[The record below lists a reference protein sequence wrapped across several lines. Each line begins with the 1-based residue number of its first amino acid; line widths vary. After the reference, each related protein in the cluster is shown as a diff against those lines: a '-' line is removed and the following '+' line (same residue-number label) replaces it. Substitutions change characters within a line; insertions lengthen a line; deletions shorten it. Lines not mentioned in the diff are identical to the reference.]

1 VRWREVVGFALRA
14 IRRYPVRSA
23 LMLLATAIGVA
34 AVVIFTALGDSA
46 GRYVHDQFGALG
58 TSLLQVVPG
67 RNETTRGGPPMF
79 VGATPRDLTLGDALA
94 LQRSSAVQSVVP
106 MVVGAAAV
114 SWRGRERE
122 VSIIGTTHGLIAVR
136 RGTMAQGR
144 FLPPGDP
151 EQPAS
156 VAVIGAKLRAEIFGA
171 SPALGEWIRVG
182 DHRFRVIG
190 VLATEGRSIGIDV
203 QELALIPVASAQ
215 AVFNAPSLFRIMVE
229 ARGRESVARAQ
240 RDIVDILRER
250 HQGEEDV
257 TVITQ
262 DAVLKTFDRVISA
275 FTATIVGIAAISLA
289 VAGIL
294 IMNVMLVAVTQR
306 TPEIG
311 LLKALGSPRRQIL
324 ALFLAEAALLSMLG
338 ATAGIAVGALGTW
351 AIGTVYPKL
360 PLAIPAWG
368 VVSALF
374 ISLATGL
381 AFGLIPARRAARMD
395 PVEALAHR

>member
-1 VRWREVVGFALRA
+1 
-14 IRRYPVRSA
+14 
-23 LMLLATAIGVA
+23 MLLATAIGVA

-58 TSLLQVVPG
+58 TNLLQVVPG
-67 RNETTRGGPPMF
+67 RNETTGGGPAMF
-79 VGATPRDLTLGDALA
+79 VGATPRDLTLADALA
-94 LQRSSAVQSVVP
+94 LLRSSAVASVVP
-106 MVVGAAAV
+106 MVVGASPV

-122 VSIIGTTHGLIAVR
+122 VSIIGTTHGMLTVR
-136 RGTMAQGR
+136 RWTMAQGR

-156 VAVIGAKLRAEIFGA
+156 VAVIGAKLREELFG
-171 SPALGEWIRVG
+171 SRSALGEWIRIG

-190 VLATEGRSIGIDV
+190 VLATEGRSIGLDV

-215 AVFNAPSLFRIMVE
+215 TVFNAPSLFRIMVE
-229 ARGRESVARAQ
+229 ARGRESVGRAAR
-240 RDIVDILRER
+240 DVVDILRER

-262 DAVLKTFDRVISA
+262 DAVLKTFDRVIGA
-275 FTATIVGIAAISLA
+275 FTYTIAGIAAISLA

-311 LLKALGSPRRQIL
+311 LMKALGSPRRQIL
-324 ALFLAEAALLSMLG
+324 ALFLAEAALLSVLG
-338 ATAGIAVGALGTW
+338 AVAGIVVGALGTW
-351 AIGTVYPKL
+351 AIGHAYPKL
-360 PLAIPAWG
+360 PIGIPAWG

-381 AFGLIPARRAARMD
+381 VFGLMPARRAARMD

>member
-1 VRWREVVGFALRA
+1 MRRRETLELAFRA

-34 AVVIFTALGDSA
+34 AVVVFTALGDSA

-67 RNETTRGGPPMF
+67 RNETTGGAPAF
-79 VGATPRDLTLGDALA
+79 FIGSTPRDLTLADALA
-94 LQRSSAVQSVVP
+94 LQRSPAVGEVVP

-114 SWRGRERE
+114 SWGGRERE
-122 VSIIGTTHGLIAVR
+122 ASIIGSTHGMLAVR
-136 RGTMAQGR
+136 RWSMAQGR

-151 EQPAS
+151 ERPAS
-156 VAVIGAKLRAEIFGA
+156 VAVIGAKLRAELFG
-171 SPALGEWIRVG
+171 PHTALGEWVRIG
-182 DHRFRVIG
+182 EHRFRVVG
-190 VLATEGRSIGIDV
+190 VLATEGRSIGMDV
-203 QELALIPVASAQ
+203 EELAIIPVASAQ
-215 AVFNAPSLFRIMVE
+215 AVFNAPSLFRILVE
-229 ARGRESVARAQ
+229 ARDREAVPRAA

-262 DAVLKTFDRVISA
+262 DAVLATFDRVIGA
-275 FTATIVGIAAISLA
+275 FTYTIVGIAAISLA

-324 ALFLAEAALLSMLG
+324 ALFLAEAALLSLLG
-338 ATAGIAVGALGTW
+338 AAAGVAIGVLATW
-351 AIGTVYPKL
+351 AIGQFYPKL
-360 PLAIPAWG
+360 PLGVPLWG
-368 VVSALF
+368 VVSALV

-381 AFGLIPARRAARMD
+381 VFGLLPARRAASMD
-395 PVEALAHR
+395 PVEALSHR

>member
-1 VRWREVVGFALRA
+1 
-14 IRRYPVRSA
+14 
-23 LMLLATAIGVA
+23 MLLATAIGVA
-34 AVVIFTALGDSA
+34 AVVVFTALGDSA

-58 TSLLQVVPG
+58 TNLLQVVPG
-67 RNETTRGGPPMF
+67 RNETTGAGPAMF

-94 LQRSSAVQSVVP
+94 LLRSSAIESVVP
-106 MVVGAAAV
+106 MVVGAAPV

-122 VSIIGTTHGLIAVR
+122 VSIFGTTHRLLGVR
-136 RGTMAQGR
+136 RWTMAQGR

-151 EQPAS
+151 ERPAS
-156 VAVIGAKLRAEIFGA
+156 VAVIGAKLREELFGGR
-171 SPALGEWIRVG
+171 PALGEWIRIG

-190 VLATEGRSIGIDV
+190 VLATQGRSIGIDV
-203 QELALIPVASAQ
+203 QELAIIPVASAQ

-229 ARGRESVARAQ
+229 ARGRESVARAA
-240 RDIVDILRER
+240 RDVVDILRER

-262 DAVLKTFDRVISA
+262 DAVLATFDRVISA
-275 FTATIVGIAAISLA
+275 FTYTIVGIAAISLA
-289 VAGIL
+289 VAGVL

-311 LLKALGSPRRQIL
+311 LMKALGSPRRQIL
-324 ALFLAEAALLSMLG
+324 ALFLAEAALLSLLG
-338 ATAGIAVGALGTW
+338 ALAGVAVGAVGTW
-351 AIGTVYPKL
+351 VIGWLYPRL
-360 PLAIPAWG
+360 PLGIPVWG
-368 VVSALF
+368 VVSALV

-381 AFGLIPARRAARMD
+381 VFGLMPARRAARMD

>member
-1 VRWREVVGFALRA
+1 
-14 IRRYPVRSA
+14 
-23 LMLLATAIGVA
+23 M
-34 AVVIFTALGDSA
+34 
-46 GRYVHDQFGALG
+46 
-58 TSLLQVVPG
+58 
-67 RNETTRGGPPMF
+67 
-79 VGATPRDLTLGDALA
+79 
-94 LQRSSAVQSVVP
+94 
-106 MVVGAAAV
+106 
-114 SWRGRERE
+114 
-122 VSIIGTTHGLIAVR
+122 
-136 RGTMAQGR
+136 
-144 FLPPGDP
+144 
-151 EQPAS
+151 
-156 VAVIGAKLRAEIFGA
+156 
-171 SPALGEWIRVG
+171 
-182 DHRFRVIG
+182 
-190 VLATEGRSIGIDV
+190 
-203 QELALIPVASAQ
+203 
-215 AVFNAPSLFRIMVE
+215 
-229 ARGRESVARAQ
+229 
-240 RDIVDILRER
+240 
-250 HQGEEDV
+250 
-257 TVITQ
+257 ITQ